1 MDVKVQNIT
10 ISPDKIRAV
19 INSLERAIERN
30 SKLKQ
35 LCEEILK
42 IQGGGPDPAGQG
54 GLDRNRK
61 SRRAMPTGPRKTL
74 RTSIIEVLDRSKS
87 PLGAGALRDAV
98 IADGYS
104 TKAKPSSF
112 YTAVYN
118 AANQADDIV
127 RTKDGFR
134 LKKGATATTSGKSS
148 PKPGKKRTAK
158 KRTAKK
164 RTAKKRAGAKRAGAK
179 RSGKK
184 RVSKKKTA

>member
-19 INSLERAIERN
+19 IDSLERAIERN
-30 SKLKQ
+30 SRLKQ

-42 IQGGGPDPAGQG
+42 IQGGSPAPAGQG
-54 GLDRNRK
+54 GLDRKSRK
-61 SRRAMPTGPRKTL
+61 SPRATPAGPRKTL
-74 RTSIIEVLDRSKS
+74 RTSIIEVLNRSKT

-164 RTAKKRAGAKRAGAK
+164 RAGAKRAGAK